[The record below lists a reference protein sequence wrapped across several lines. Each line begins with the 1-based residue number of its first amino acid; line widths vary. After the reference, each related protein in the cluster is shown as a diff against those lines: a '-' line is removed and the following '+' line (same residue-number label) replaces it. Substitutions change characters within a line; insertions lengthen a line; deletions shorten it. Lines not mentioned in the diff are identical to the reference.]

1 MKVLKYIQFNRLLRR
16 LCLLAKTITAWLFIF
31 LLFTSVAHAE
41 RIKDIASIYGIRN
54 NQLIG
59 YGLVVG
65 LDGTGDNSE
74 FTGQSFK
81 TMLSR
86 LGVQLP
92 AEVKAQS
99 KNIAAVVIHADL
111 PAFAKPGQQIDV
123 TVSSIGNSKSLRGG
137 TLLLSQLKGA
147 DGKVYAI
154 AQGNLVVGGFGA
166 EGNDGSRIKVNIP
179 VVGRI
184 PNGAIIETLS
194 PAVFTDAGSITYLL
208 HKVDFTTAQHMADAI
223 NTFIG
228 NNSAVPIDGSSV
240 VVNVPRDIGERVRF
254 LSALENISLIPGEEA
269 AKIVVNSRTGTIVVG
284 QYVTVGPAAVSHGS
298 LTVTITERKE
308 VSQPL
313 PASKGET
320 TTINESN
327 INVAQKNSRM
337 FYMSA
342 GTSLKKIVNAINEV
356 GAAPGDLM
364 AILEALKISGALS
377 AELEI
382 I

>member
-1 MKVLKYIQFNRLLRR
+1 MQFKKFLIG
-16 LCLLAKTITAWLFIF
+16 CLIF
-31 LLFTSVAHAE
+31 SFAAIASAE
-41 RIKDIASIYGIRN
+41 RIKDIANISGIRS
-54 NQLIG
+54 NQLVG

-81 TMLSR
+81 TMLAR

-92 AEVKAQS
+92 ADIKASS
-99 KNIAAVVIHADL
+99 KNIAAVAIHAEL
-111 PAFAKPGQQIDV
+111 PPFAKPGQQIDI

-147 DGKVYAI
+147 DGNIYAI

-166 EGNDGSRIKVNIP
+166 EGSDGSKIKVNVP

-184 PNGAIIETLS
+184 PNGATIEVPS
-194 PAVFTDAGSITYLL
+194 PSTFIENSASITYLL
-208 HKVDFTTAQHMADAI
+208 HRVDFTTAKRMADAI
-223 NTFIG
+223 NQYMGPGT
-228 NNSAVPIDGSSV
+228 ALPMDGSAIH
-240 VVNVPRDIGERVRF
+240 VNVPKEKGEKVRF
-254 LSALENISLIPGEEA
+254 LSALENISLNPGEEA
-269 AKIVVNSRTGTIVVG
+269 AKIIVNSRTGTIVIGQHVG
-284 QYVTVGPAAVSHGS
+284 VGPAAVSHGS
-298 LTVTITERKE
+298 LTVTITERTN

-313 PASKGET
+313 PGSEGET
-320 TTINESN
+320 VETPESA
-327 INVAQKNSRM
+327 IEAVQENSRM
-337 FYMSA
+337 FQIDKSV
-342 GTSLKKIVNAINEV
+342 SLNTIVRAINEV

-364 AILEALKISGALS
+364 AILEALKQAGALS